1 MKRTLPWIVSLLVVA
16 AVGLLVARAQQSR
29 GAAAP
34 STLPVAVLELSDADL
49 VTVQHTELTRSLE
62 ISGSLKAV
70 TSAAVK
76 ARVAGE
82 VRSVAVREGETVRR
96 GQVLVEMETTELDW
110 RLRQAEQTASA
121 ARAQLDISRRALQ
134 NNRALVAQGFISATA
149 LDNSAANEAA
159 AQANLQAA
167 LAAVEIAR
175 KARADAVLTAP
186 ISGIVSQRL
195 VEPGERAGVDARL
208 LEIVDLSRIE
218 LEAAVPADDVGALRI
233 GASAVL
239 RVDGMGEAIAAR
251 VARINP
257 SAQPGSRAVMV
268 YLAVDPHPALRQGL
282 FARGRVELERRW
294 VLAVPASAVRTDQAR
309 PYVLVVEGERI
320 VRRFLD
326 AGPIGEGAGRTL
338 REVGAS
344 LPEGTRLLAGEVGA
358 VSDGTPVRLTR
369 LADPAGGS
377 AAATAR
383 ASASSER

>member
-1 MKRTLPWIVSLLVVA
+1 MKRTLPWIVPLLVIA

-29 GAAAP
+29 GAAPPGA
-34 STLPVAVLELSDADL
+34 LPAAVLELSDADL
-49 VTVQHTELTRSLE
+49 VTVQYTELTRSLE
-62 ISGSLKAV
+62 VSGSLKAV

-96 GQVLVEMETTELDW
+96 GQLLVEMETTELDW

-121 ARAQLDISRRALQ
+121 ARAQLDISRRTLQ

-218 LEAAVPADDVGALRI
+218 LEAAVPAEDVGALRI

-239 RVDGMGEAIAAR
+239 RVDGIGEAIAAR

-268 YLAVDPHPALRQGL
+268 YVAVDPHPALRQGL
-282 FARGRVELERRW
+282 FARGRVELERRS
-294 VLAVPASAVRTDQAR
+294 VLAVPTSAIRTDQAR

-320 VRRFLD
+320 VRRFVD
-326 AGPIGEGAGRTL
+326 PGPIGEAAGRTL
-338 REVGAS
+338 REVGAT

-369 LADPAGGS
+369 LAASAGDR

-383 ASASSER
+383 ASASSAR